1 MLGVDLPTLLIYTF
15 VLVIALP
22 AHELAHAWAADA
34 LGDPTPRSQGRLS
47 LNPLVHLDLMGSL
60 LLLFA
65 GFGWAKPVQVNPG
78 VLRRRSPAALMLVS
92 AAGPLTNAALALVAA
107 IPFWFGFAGEG
118 IPPSGSI
125 PSPEEFLITFVLI
138 NLVLAL
144 FNLLPIAPLDGE
156 EVLSFFL
163 PPRARAALAAV
174 SPYGPFVLL
183 GLILLGRFGEL
194 DPLGWLIFNPAKW
207 LTLHLLGWA

>member
-65 GFGWAKPVQVNPG
+65 GFGWAKPVQINPG
-78 VLRRRSPAALMLVS
+78 ILRRRSPAALMLVS

-107 IPFWFGFAGEG
+107 IPFWFGFASEG
-118 IPPSGSI
+118 IPPSESI

-183 GLILLGRFGEL
+183 GLILLGRFGEF

>member
-107 IPFWFGFAGEG
+107 IPFSFGFAGAG

-163 PPRARAALAAV
+163 PPRARAALATV